1 MCSIDDVTGKIHV
14 EIERARLTM
23 KLSKIKEA
31 DGDIAG
37 AADVLHELQVETY
50 GSMDRRE
57 KVEFILDQMRLS
69 LAKKDYIRTGILAKK
84 ISTRFFDKEE
94 YVKKK
99 CVFHEGVLFSG
110 GGFSSFFFSS
120 SSFSSFFVPS
130 SLLNLELDRAKES
143 GPISLSKETVLSWMH
158 TTLVSAF
165 SVVSLLFLSCTPPIT
180 HTTRRPLSH
189 TVLKGTPT
197 SSSSSTESLLLWV
210 STRTNI
216 WTCAS
221 TATRSS
227 TLRPSRLTRQSTLT
241 K

>member
-99 CVFHEGVLFSG
+99 CVF
-110 GGFSSFFFSS
+110 GGFSPPSS
-120 SSFSSFFVPS
+120 SPPPPFPPSLFRLLYGISSWTVLRSLARFHFPKKPS
-130 SLLNLELDRAKES
+130 SRGCTPHLC
-143 GPISLSKETVLSWMH
+143 
-158 TTLVSAF
+158 
-165 SVVSLLFLSCTPPIT
+165 LLFLLY
-180 HTTRRPLSH
+180 LSY
-189 TVLKGTPT
+189 
-197 SSSSSTESLLLWV
+197 S
-210 STRTNI
+210 
-216 WTCAS
+216 
-221 TATRSS
+221 
-227 TLRPSRLTRQSTLT
+227 
-241 K
+241 

>member
-99 CVFHEGVLFSG
+99 CVFHEGVLFW
-110 GGFSSFFFSS
+110 GGF
-120 SSFSSFFVPS
+120 
-130 SLLNLELDRAKES
+130 LLLL
-143 GPISLSKETVLSWMH
+143 LL
-158 TTLVSAF
+158 LL
-165 SVVSLLFLSCTPPIT
+165 LLFLLLCSVFFI
-180 HTTRRPLSH
+180 
-189 TVLKGTPT
+189 
-197 SSSSSTESLLLWV
+197 ESRV
-210 STRTNI
+210 GP
-216 WTCAS
+216 C
-221 TATRSS
+221 
-227 TLRPSRLTRQSTLT
+227 
-241 K
+241 